1 MQSLCWYSKLL
12 PAYKACDSFQNLCY
26 TELVLGHK
34 VCASIQSLCKHK
46 KLIQEYKASQGINN
60 LYCALAWSAIAEE
73 HLAQRFIYVC
83 VLCVTC
89 VALGVEPRMTICADE
104 RSQFLLFVYLHP
116 ETQFLDAFNDNESV

>member
-1 MQSLCWYSKLL
+1 MPTFTISYNDDL
-12 PAYKACDSFQNLCY
+12 PSH
-26 TELVLGHK
+26 TTRSH
-34 VCASIQSLCKHK
+34 
-46 KLIQEYKASQGINN
+46 GIIIN
-60 LYCALAWSAIAEE
+60 CALAWSAIAEE

-116 ETQFLDAFNDNESV
+116 ETQFLNAFNGNESV